1 MKKLFLIVIFL
12 LITLVFSKNIVAE
25 NKPAENNRGLCDAWF
40 SKDGKIWENTTA
52 KTSLKLSQTFYIK
65 VMVKAKINLK
75 FLRYQLSCY
84 GPPYDFELV
93 ESPNNL
99 PTNSQILK
107 HTGGREIADVLF
119 SDVKANKVYTHI
131 WKFRVKTN
139 STFAGGNTPINIDS
153 FFFDGED
160 EKQLLF
166 TALSVLIEDEIWDGY
181 TEELKINNF
190 KEDNSNKI
198 NKSSDFVFIT
208 FLIALFST
216 IITKKIR

>member
-12 LITLVFSKNIVAE
+12 LIILVFSKNIVAE
-25 NKPAENNRGLCDAWF
+25 NKPVENNRGLCDAWF

-75 FLRYQLSCY
+75 FLRYQFSCY

-119 SDVKANKVYTHI
+119 SDIKANNVYTHI